1 MGLNW
6 SEHVSEL
13 CSIPSI
19 NFKNEVKTEAQ
30 PEKGYKHGEESGNH
44 QMSQRNS
51 FRSGGDG

>member
-1 MGLNW
+1 M
-6 SEHVSEL
+6 SPEL

-51 FRSGGDG
+51 FRYGGDMITVG